1 MAKIEKEN
9 GTLQNKVQFQ
19 YTHYLQKAL
28 FSFKTRYSHVCISSD
43 EVFFKILKKPYI
55 VQK

>member
-1 MAKIEKEN
+1 MAKIEKKN

-28 FSFKTRYSHVCISSD
+28 FSFKTKYSHVCISSD